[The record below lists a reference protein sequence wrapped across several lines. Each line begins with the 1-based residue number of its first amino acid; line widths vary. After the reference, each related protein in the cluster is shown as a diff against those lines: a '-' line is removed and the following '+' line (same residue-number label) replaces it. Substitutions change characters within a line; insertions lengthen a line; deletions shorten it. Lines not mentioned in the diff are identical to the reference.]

1 VRVAALYDIHG
12 NLPALEAVLPE
23 LEELRPDLVLVGGDV
38 VLGPFPR
45 ETLERLTAL
54 GDRVRFIRGNTD
66 RLLLEEAPDMEDPP
80 PWPDRHAWT
89 RAQLTED
96 ERRFLAERSDTAV
109 VEVEGLGAVLFCH
122 GSPRSDE
129 EIITRATPPERLSD
143 ILAGV
148 EQRVVVCGHTHVQ
161 FDRVIDGIRVVNAGS
176 IGMPYEE
183 ELGAYWALL
192 GEDVEL
198 RRTAYDAEQAASL
211 IRATDY
217 PAAAEFAEDF
227 VLHPSG
233 PDEAT
238 EEFERM
244 AAESGR

>member
-1 VRVAALYDIHG
+1 MRIAALYDIHG
-12 NLPALEAVLPE
+12 NLPALEAVLAE
-23 LEELRPDLVLVGGDV
+23 LDEIAPDLILVGGDV

-45 ETLERLTAL
+45 ETLDRLTAL
-54 GDRVRFIRGNTD
+54 GERARFIRGNTD
-66 RLLLEEAPDMEDPP
+66 RMLLEEAPDLDDPP
-80 PWPDRHAWT
+80 PWPDRHAWA
-89 RAQLTED
+89 RAQLTDE
-96 ERRFLAERSDTAV
+96 ERRFLATPPDTAV
-109 VEVEGLGAVLFCH
+109 VEVDGLGAVLFCH

-148 EQRVVVCGHTHVQ
+148 QQRVVVCGHTHVQ
-161 FDRVIDGIRVVNAGS
+161 FDRVVGGTRLVNAGS
-176 IGMPYEE
+176 IGMPYED

-198 RRTAYDAEQAASL
+198 RRTGYDAERAASL

-227 VLHPSG
+227 VLHPTG

-238 EEFERM
+238 EEFEQM
-244 AAESGR
+244 AAEKG

>member
-12 NLPALEAVLPE
+12 NLPALEAVLTE
-23 LEELRPDLVLVGGDV
+23 LEELGPELILVGGDV

-45 ETLERLTAL
+45 ETLDRLTAL
-54 GDRVRFIRGNTD
+54 GEKMRFIRGNTD
-66 RLLLEEAPDMEDPP
+66 RMLLEEAPDLDDPP
-80 PWPDRHAWT
+80 PWADRHAWT
-89 RAQLTED
+89 RAQLTEE
-96 ERRFLAERSDTAV
+96 ERRFLATLSDTAV
-109 VEVEGLGAVLFCH
+109 VEVDGLGAVLFCH

-143 ILAGV
+143 ILARV
-148 EQRVVVCGHTHVQ
+148 QQRVVVCGHTHVQ
-161 FDRVIDGIRVVNAGS
+161 FDRVVGGIRVVNAGS
-176 IGMPYEE
+176 IGMPYED

-198 RRTAYDAEQAASL
+198 RRTAYDVERAASL

-227 VLHPSG
+227 VLHPTG

-244 AAESGR
+244 AAETG

>member
-1 VRVAALYDIHG
+1 VRIAALYDIHG
-12 NLPALEAVLPE
+12 NLPALEAVLAE
-23 LEELRPDLVLVGGDV
+23 VDDIGPDLVLVGGDV

-45 ETLERLTAL
+45 ETLARLTAL
-54 GDRVRFIRGNTD
+54 GDSARFIRGNTD
-66 RLLLEEAPDMEDPP
+66 RMLLEEAPDLDDPP

-96 ERRFLAERSDTAV
+96 ERRFLAKRSDTAV
-109 VEVEGLGAVLFCH
+109 VDVDGLGAVLFCH

-129 EIITRATPPERLSD
+129 EILTRVTPPERLSD

-161 FDRVIDGIRVVNAGS
+161 FDRVVGGTRLVNAGS
-176 IGMPYEE
+176 IGMPYED

-198 RRTAYDAEQAASL
+198 RRTAYDSEQAASL

-227 VLHPSG
+227 VLHPTG

-238 EEFERM
+238 EEFEQM
-244 AAESGR
+244 AAKER